1 MADGVRGP
9 AVPDGQPD
17 IREVDAA
24 EVGAGG
30 KCRRFRPLVH
40 TRHSHLPGNVVR

>member
-1 MADGVRGP
+1 MADGVRGA

-24 EVGAGG
+24 EAGADG
-30 KCRRFRPLVH
+30 KFRRFRRFVH
-40 TRHSHLPGNVVR
+40 SRHSHLPGNAVR